1 MSDVWAWG
9 MGIRNLLRPSPR
21 IVAVMILLL
30 PFCLVLSA
38 VVLMVVVA
46 WQFSC
51 CRWAELKNLL
61 V

>member
-1 MSDVWAWG
+1 
-9 MGIRNLLRPSPR
+9 
-21 IVAVMILLL
+21 MILLL